1 VLRPVTRQYP
11 YPQGV
16 PPLGKRMFI
25 SIDATLPA
33 LTASAHIS
41 VPNVSIAA
49 TLPKLTGAARFG
61 GHITA
66 TLPALQVS
74 ARFGSQISATLP
86 ALTGAIEISG
96 ELPIRINATLPDL
109 QGLLTALSGDVIEV
123 AVELPALQASA
134 SFGSR
139 ITATLPGLVADVS
152 FVDSRSVRVS
162 GTLPAL
168 EGLLSISGGNSI
180 RIDATLP
187 SLVAG
192 PYFDVRATLPA
203 LTARAKLSLQE
214 AATYSAYV
222 MNLATHAVTPYGDFP
237 FTQIVRWQDKH
248 ILVGPDGLYEWTG
261 VTDSDEPIDAVLHL
275 LANDWEATKQQRIV
289 EILLHSRLTETLHVT
304 QFADERPAV
313 AYQKT
318 PIGTGAI
325 KVARVKTGQG
335 VVARNHGFAIE
346 SDGKLDIHG
355 ITLRRQQLGREI

>member
-1 VLRPVTRQYP
+1 MATFTIFAVLPE
-11 YPQGV
+11 
-16 PPLGKRMFI
+16 
-25 SIDATLPA
+25 

-41 VPNVSIAA
+41 ASNFRIAA

-61 GHITA
+61 GNVAA
-66 TLPALQVS
+66 TLPALQAT

-86 ALTGAIEISG
+86 ELTGAIEMSG
-96 ELPIRINATLPDL
+96 ELPIRINATLPSL

-134 SFGSR
+134 RFGNR
-139 ITATLPGLVADVS
+139 ITATLPALQADVR
-152 FVDSRSVRVS
+152 FVDSRSVQVS
-162 GTLPAL
+162 SILPAL
-168 EGLLSISGGNSI
+168 EGMLSISGGNSI
-180 RIDATLP
+180 RIAATLP
-187 SLVAG
+187 GLVSG
-192 PYFDVRATLPA
+192 PYCDIRATLPA
-203 LTARAKLSLQE
+203 LTARAKISLQE
-214 AATYSAYV
+214 AAAYAAYV

-261 VTDSDEPIDAVLHL
+261 STDSDEPIDAVLHL

-289 EILLHSRLTETLHVT
+289 EILLHSRLTDTLHVT
-304 QFADERPAV
+304 QFADERPA
-313 AYQKT
+313 ATYQKT

-335 VVARNHGFAIE
+335 IVARNHGFAIE

-355 ITLRRQQLGREI
+355 ITFRRQQLGREI